1 VVGDIVFIRWIRRA
15 LPESPR
21 WLAQKGR
28 RQEADSVMTAL
39 EMRVACRISAFSAS
53 TGSAGARSSARPD
66 AMLVA
71 LLAVT
76 VMGPRTRNLALEQI
90 SN

>member
-28 RQEADSVMTAL
+28 LQEADS
-39 EMRVACRISAFSAS
+39 
-53 TGSAGARSSARPD
+53 ARSAAADSLD
-66 AMLVA
+66 AAVV
-71 LLAVT
+71 LLILFAGFAIGLLST
-76 VMGPRTRNLALEQI
+76 
-90 SN
+90 